1 MNAFSIFFILCLH
14 EVLRLQRCGH
24 LHTGILFVLFG
35 CVNIFHFN
43 ISVFHQDVLTTYM
56 FSLEMERVFSHFL

>member
-1 MNAFSIFFILCLH
+1 MPSLH

-35 CVNIFHFN
+35 CVNSFHFN

-56 FSLEMERVFSHFL
+56 FSLEMGTCFLSFSLIQKL